1 VRPPEEIAAD
11 CENVHGGEYRSLL
24 REAAEALR
32 ILIDKLDASHLV
44 ACEQERVERLSRQS
58 LEADR
63 DALLAV
69 ARAAH
74 TAWYNDARYS
84 VQVEEAIAALPEH
97 LRQQVEQT

>member
-1 VRPPEEIAAD
+1 VRPPEEIAVECD
-11 CENVHGGEYRSLL
+11 NCGHPHRWIPDSVQ
-24 REAAEALR
+24 RE
-32 ILIDKLDASHLV
+32 LDELV
-44 ACEQERVERLSRQS
+44 
-58 LEADR
+58 ADR